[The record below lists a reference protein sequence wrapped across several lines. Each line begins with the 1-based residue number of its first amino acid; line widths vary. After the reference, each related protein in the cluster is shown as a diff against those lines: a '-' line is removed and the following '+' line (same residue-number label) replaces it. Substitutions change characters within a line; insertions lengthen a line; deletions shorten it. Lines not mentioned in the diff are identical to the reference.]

1 MSTMAERKRYLEVM
15 MERVTFNDLEETIKF
30 YIARSNDPRLSGWEH
45 NHYRKW
51 LKNIQVLI
59 KDAAELPLHE
69 E

>member
-1 MSTMAERKRYLEVM
+1 
-15 MERVTFNDLEETIKF
+15 MESVTFNEIEETLKF